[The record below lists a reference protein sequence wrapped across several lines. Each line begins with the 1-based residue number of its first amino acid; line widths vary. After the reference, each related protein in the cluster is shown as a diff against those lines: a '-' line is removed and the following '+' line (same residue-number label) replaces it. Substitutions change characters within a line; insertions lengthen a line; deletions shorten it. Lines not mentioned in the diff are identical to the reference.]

1 MQAYPY
7 CATVVAAVAPTVRVL
22 YLGKSVQTLAGA
34 DPVQEAGIAETAALT
49 EEMKARAEILENI
62 CLVLVKNNK

>member
-7 CATVVAAVAPTVRVL
+7 DATVVAAVGAAVAVL

-34 DPVQEAGIAETAALT
+34 VPVQEAGIAETAALT

>member
-1 MQAYPY
+1 MA
-7 CATVVAAVAPTVRVL
+7 VL

-34 DPVQEAGIAETAALT
+34 VPVQEAGIAETAALT